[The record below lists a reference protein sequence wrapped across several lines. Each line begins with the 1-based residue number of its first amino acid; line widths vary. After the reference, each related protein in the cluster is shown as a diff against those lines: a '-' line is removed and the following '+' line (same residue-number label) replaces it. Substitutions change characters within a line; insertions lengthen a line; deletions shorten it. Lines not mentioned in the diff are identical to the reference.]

1 VRQRQWRLR
10 HALSPLIAADSHA
23 PARRVGWRFVLV
35 YALAYTGTWIAL
47 LTPVLITI
55 ALKIR
60 QLTPGEAAGN
70 HSLVLSVGAFFAL
83 VSNPFFGRLSDRT
96 TSRFGMRRPWLI
108 GGVLGGAVALLIVAR
123 ADSVATVL
131 VGWCLAQM
139 SFNAVLAALV
149 AVLPDQVPAEQR
161 GTVAGVL
168 GTCMPLGQLA
178 GTFVVQSVAEST
190 LAMFMVPALIG
201 AAAILLLA
209 ITLGDRQ
216 LDPTQPV
223 RATVSWYWVSPRRHP
238 DFAWAWL
245 SRFLVVLGTAFL
257 TTYQPFYLT
266 EKLGL
271 PDRAVPGLIFR
282 SMLVQASMVVAL
294 SVIGGRL
301 SDALQRRKAFVIC
314 GAIVYAI
321 GLWMIALADSYAL
334 FLAGMAATGI
344 GHGLYFAVDLALVT
358 EVLPDRQRDAAKD
371 LGILNVT
378 NALPQSVA
386 PALAPAILVLSG
398 GDYAWLFFAAG
409 AIALGG
415 SIAILPLKSVR

>member
-1 VRQRQWRLR
+1 ML
-10 HALSPLIAADSHA
+10 PN
-23 PARRVGWRFVLV
+23 RVGWRFVVL

-60 QLTPGEAAGN
+60 QLTPDEAAAN
-70 HSLVLSVGAFFAL
+70 HSLVLSIGAFFAL
-83 VSNPFFGRLSDRT
+83 ASNPFFGRLSDRT

-123 ADSVATVL
+123 AETIATAL
-131 VGWCLAQM
+131 MGWCLAQL
-139 SFNAVLAALV
+139 SFNSVLAALV
-149 AVLPDQVPAEQR
+149 AVLPDQVPPEQR

-178 GTFVVQSVAEST
+178 GTFVVQAVAGST

-209 ITLGDRQ
+209 ATLRDRR
-216 LDPTQPV
+216 LDPTQPM
-223 RATVSWYWVSPRRHP
+223 RETVSWYWVSPRRYP

-266 EKLGL
+266 DKLGL
-271 PDRAVPGLIFR
+271 PQSEVPGLIFR
-282 SMLVQASMVVAL
+282 SMLVQSSMVVAL

-301 SDALQRRKAFVIC
+301 SDALQRRKAFVLA
-314 GAIVYAI
+314 GAIVYAL
-321 GLWMIALADSYAL
+321 GLWVIALADSYTT

-358 EVLPDRQRDAAKD
+358 EVLPDRERDAAKD
-371 LGILNVT
+371 LGILNIT

-386 PALAPAILVLSG
+386 PALAPAILAASG
-398 GDYAWLFFAAG
+398 GDYGVLFLAAG
-409 AIALGG
+409 CIALAG
-415 SIAILPLKSVR
+415 SIAILPLKIVR

>member
-1 VRQRQWRLR
+1 MD
-10 HALSPLIAADSHA
+10 AGIAVTGADR
-23 PARRVGWRFVLV
+23 ARRVGWRFVLV

-83 VSNPFFGRLSDRT
+83 ASNPLFGRLSDRT
-96 TSRFGMRRPWLI
+96 TSRFGMRRPWLVC
-108 GGVLGGAVALLIVAR
+108 GVLGGAAALLIVAR
-123 ADSVATVL
+123 ADSVAMVL
-131 VGWCLAQM
+131 IGWCLAQL

-149 AVLPDQVPAEQR
+149 AVLPDQVPLEQR

-190 LAMFMVPALIG
+190 VAMFMAPAAIG
-201 AAAILLLA
+201 AAAILVLA
-209 ITLGDRQ
+209 FTLDDRR
-216 LDPTQPV
+216 LEPMQPV
-223 RATVSWYWVSPRRHP
+223 RETVSWFWVSPRRYP

-271 PDRAVPGLIFR
+271 PDTAVPGLIFR
-282 SMLVQASMVVAL
+282 SMLVQASMVVVI
-294 SVIGGRL
+294 SVVGGRL
-301 SDALQRRKAFVIC
+301 SDALQRRKVFVTG
-314 GAIVYAI
+314 GAVVYAL
-321 GLWMIALADSYAL
+321 GLWLVALADSYSL
-334 FLAGMAATGI
+334 FLVGMAATGI

-371 LGILNVT
+371 LGILNIT

-386 PALAPAILVLSG
+386 PLLGPAILALG
-398 GDYAWLFFAAG
+398 GGNYAWLFLAAG
-409 AIALGG
+409 AIALAG
-415 SIAILPLKSVR
+415 SLAILPLKRVR

>member
-1 VRQRQWRLR
+1 ML
-10 HALSPLIAADSHA
+10 PT
-23 PARRVGWRFVLV
+23 RVGWRFVLL

-55 ALKIR
+55 ALKVR
-60 QLTPGEAAGN
+60 QLTPGEAATN
-70 HSLVLSVGAFFAL
+70 HSLVLSIGAFFAL
-83 VSNPFFGRLSDRT
+83 ASNPFFGRLSDRT

-123 ADSVATVL
+123 AQTIAVVL
-131 VGWCLAQM
+131 MGWCLAQL

-149 AVLPDQVPAEQR
+149 ALLPDQVPAEQR

-168 GTCMPLGQLA
+168 GTCIPLGQLA
-178 GTFVVQSVAEST
+178 GTYIVQAVAGST
-190 LAMFMVPALIG
+190 LAMFMVPAFIG

-209 ITLGDRQ
+209 VTLQDRH

-223 RATVSWYWVSPRRHP
+223 RETVSWYWVSPRRYP

-271 PDRAVPGLIFR
+271 SQSAVPGLIFR
-282 SMLVQASMVVAL
+282 SMLVQASMVLAL
-294 SVIGGRL
+294 SVIAGRL
-301 SDALQRRKAFVIC
+301 SDALQRRKAFVMC

-321 GLWMIALADSYAL
+321 GFWMIALADSYTT
-334 FLAGMAATGI
+334 FLAAMAVTGI
-344 GHGLYFAVDLALVT
+344 GHGLYFGVDLALVT
-358 EVLPDRQRDAAKD
+358 EVLPDRERDAAKD
-371 LGILNVT
+371 LGILNIT

-386 PALAPAILVLSG
+386 PALAPAILAASG
-398 GDYAWLFFAAG
+398 GDYASLFFAAG
-409 AIALGG
+409 AIALAGA
-415 SIAILPLKSVR
+415 IAILPLQRVR

>member
-1 VRQRQWRLR
+1 M
-10 HALSPLIAADSHA
+10 
-23 PARRVGWRFVLV
+23 RRVGWRFVLV

-55 ALKIR
+55 AMKIR

-83 VSNPFFGRLSDRT
+83 ASNPFFGRLSDRT

-108 GGVLGGAVALLIVAR
+108 GGVLGGVLALLIVAR

-131 VGWCLAQM
+131 IGWCLAQL

-149 AVLPDQVPAEQR
+149 ALLPDQVPPEQR

-178 GTFVVQSVAEST
+178 GTFVQSVAEST

-209 ITLGDRQ
+209 FTLDDRR
-216 LDPTQPV
+216 LEPTQPV
-223 RATVSWYWVSPRRHP
+223 RETVSWYWVSPRRYP

-271 PDRAVPGLIFR
+271 PDSEVRSLIFR
-282 SMLVQASMVVAL
+282 SMFVQASTVVAVSL
-294 SVIGGRL
+294 IAGRL
-301 SDALQRRKAFVIC
+301 SDALQRRKVFVMS
-314 GAIVYAI
+314 GAVVYALA
-321 GLWMIALADSYAL
+321 LWLVALADSYPM
-334 FLAGMAATGI
+334 FLVAMAATGI

-358 EVLPDRQRDAAKD
+358 DVLPDREHDAAKD
-371 LGILNVT
+371 LGILNIT
-378 NALPQSVA
+378 NALPQS
-386 PALAPAILVLSG
+386 LAPLLGLGILVLGG
-398 GDYAWLFFAAG
+398 GDYGWLFFAAG
-409 AIALGG
+409 AIALAG
-415 SIAILPLKSVR
+415 SLAILPLRRVK

>member
-1 VRQRQWRLR
+1 MDTG
-10 HALSPLIAADSHA
+10 IAVTGAE
-23 PARRVGWRFVLV
+23 PARRVGWRFLLV

-47 LTPVLITI
+47 LTPVVITI
-55 ALKIR
+55 SLKIR
-60 QLTPGEAAGN
+60 ELTPGEAAGM
-70 HSLVLSVGAFFAL
+70 HSLVLSIGAFFAL
-83 VSNPFFGRLSDRT
+83 ASNPLFGRLSDRT
-96 TSRFGMRRPWLI
+96 ASRFGMRRPWLV
-108 GGVLGGAVALLIVAR
+108 GGVICGAVALLIVAR
-123 ADSVATVL
+123 AQSVATL
-131 VGWCLAQM
+131 LIGWCLAQM

-161 GTVAGVL
+161 GTVAGVI

-178 GTFVVQSVAEST
+178 GTFIVDSISKSL
-190 LAMFMVPALIG
+190 LAKFIVPALIG

-209 ITLGDRQ
+209 FTLSDRH
-216 LDPTQPV
+216 LDRTQPV
-223 RATVSWYWVSPRRHP
+223 RETVSWYWVSPRRYP

-271 PDRAVPGLIFR
+271 PNSEVERLVFG
-282 SMLVQASMVVAL
+282 SMLVQASLVVVL
-294 SVIGGRL
+294 SLVGGRL
-301 SDALQRRKAFVIC
+301 SDALQRRKVFVIG
-314 GAIVYAI
+314 GAIAYAI
-321 GLWMIALADSYAL
+321 GLWLIALADSYTM
-334 FLAGMAATGI
+334 FLVGMAATGI

-378 NALPQSVA
+378 NALPQSIA
-386 PALAPAILVLSG
+386 PLLGPVILAVSG

-409 AIALGG
+409 AVALAG
-415 SIAILPLKSVR
+415 SLAILPVRRVR

>member
-1 VRQRQWRLR
+1 M
-10 HALSPLIAADSHA
+10 
-23 PARRVGWRFVLV
+23 RRVGWRFVLV

-55 ALKIR
+55 AMKIR

-83 VSNPFFGRLSDRT
+83 ASNPFFGRLSDRT

-108 GGVLGGAVALLIVAR
+108 GGVLGGVVALLIVAR

-131 VGWCLAQM
+131 IGWCLAQL

-149 AVLPDQVPAEQR
+149 ALLPDQVPPEQR

-178 GTFVVQSVAEST
+178 GTFVQSVAEST

-209 ITLGDRQ
+209 FTLDDRR
-216 LDPTQPV
+216 LEPTQPV
-223 RATVSWYWVSPRRHP
+223 RETVSWYWVSPRRYP

-271 PDRAVPGLIFR
+271 PDSEVRSLIFR
-282 SMLVQASMVVAL
+282 SMFVQASTVVAVSL
-294 SVIGGRL
+294 IAGRL
-301 SDALQRRKAFVIC
+301 SDALQRRKVFVMS
-314 GAIVYAI
+314 GAVVYALA
-321 GLWMIALADSYAL
+321 LWLVALADSYPM
-334 FLAGMAATGI
+334 FLVAMAATGI

-358 EVLPDRQRDAAKD
+358 DVLPDRERDAAKD
-371 LGILNVT
+371 LGILNIT
-378 NALPQSVA
+378 NALPQS
-386 PALAPAILVLSG
+386 LAPLLGLGILVLGG
-398 GDYAWLFFAAG
+398 GDYGWLFFAAG
-409 AIALGG
+409 AIALAG
-415 SIAILPLKSVR
+415 SLAILPLRRVK